1 MLPAAGAGET
11 ALAGP
16 LVEAG
21 AALREASM
29 AWSFAI
35 VDVFTERPLAG
46 NQLAVFADGSDIPEP
61 LLQPLAREINFPMSA
76 FTYPPERGG
85 DARLRIFSPRTEL
98 NFAGHPVLGA
108 AVVVGAQGG
117 LDIVRL
123 ETGIGVTPVTLRREG
138 GRVVSG
144 SMRQSVPTVTP
155 LREPRLLLAAF
166 GLERSTLPVEIYDNG
181 LLNLYVG
188 LETRE
193 AVRNLHPDP
202 YDLVTIAR
210 ERGLPNVSINCFAG
224 AGNAW
229 KLRTFSPAM
238 GVPEDPASGSSAGP
252 LAVHLVRYGL
262 AEPGIELDI
271 RQGAEIG
278 RPSVL
283 HAVAHGHQDRIER
296 VEVFGGAQVV
306 GRGEFDP
313 EVISALLAG

>member
-1 MLPAAGAGET
+1 
-11 ALAGP
+11 
-16 LVEAG
+16 
-21 AALREASM
+21 M
-29 AWSFAI
+29 AWSFTI

-46 NQLAVFADGSDIPEP
+46 NQLAVFADGPDIPEE
-61 LLQPLAREINFPMSA
+61 LLQPLACEISFPMSV
-76 FTYPPERGG
+76 FVYPPERGG
-85 DARLRIFSPRTEL
+85 DVRLRIFSPKTEL

-108 AVVVGAQGG
+108 AVEVGARTG
-117 LDIVRL
+117 LEAVRV
-123 ETGIGVTPVTLRREG
+123 ETGIGVTAVTLRRQG
-138 GRVVSG
+138 DRVVGG

-155 LREPRLLLAAF
+155 FRHPALLLAAL
-166 GLERSTLPVEIYDNG
+166 GLEHSTAPVEIYDNG

-188 LETRE
+188 LKTRE

-210 ERGLPNVSINCFAG
+210 ERGMPNVSINCFAG
-224 AGNAW
+224 AGDAW
-229 KLRTFSPAM
+229 KLRMFSPAM
-238 GVPEDPASGSSAGP
+238 GVPEDPASGSAAGP

-262 AEPGIELDI
+262 AEPGVELDI

-296 VEVFGGAQVV
+296 VEVFGGAQIV

-313 EVISALLAG
+313 DVLLTLVAR

>member
-1 MLPAAGAGET
+1 
-11 ALAGP
+11 
-16 LVEAG
+16 
-21 AALREASM
+21 M
-29 AWSFAI
+29 AWSFTI

-46 NQLAVFADGSDIPEP
+46 NQLAVFDGPGIPEP
-61 LLQPLAREINFPMSA
+61 LLQPLAGEIHFPMSV

-85 DARLRIFSPRTEL
+85 DVRLRIFSPRTEL

-108 AVVVGAQGG
+108 AVVLGARTG
-117 LDIVRL
+117 LDVVRV
-123 ETGIGVTPVTLRREG
+123 ETGIGVTPVTLRRQDD
-138 GRVVSG
+138 RVVGG
-144 SMRQSVPTVTP
+144 SMRQSLPTVTRLRDP
-155 LREPRLLLAAF
+155 LLLLAAL

-188 LETRE
+188 LGTRE
-193 AVRNLHPDP
+193 AVRNLHFDP
-202 YDLVTIAR
+202 YDLVTFAR
-210 ERGLPNVSINCFAG
+210 ERGLPRVSINCFAG
-224 AGNAW
+224 AGTAW
-229 KLRTFSPAM
+229 KLRMFSPTL
-238 GVPEDPASGSSAGP
+238 GVPEDPASGSAAGP

-262 AEPGIELDI
+262 AEPGVELDI

-313 EVISALLAG
+313 DVLSVLLAG